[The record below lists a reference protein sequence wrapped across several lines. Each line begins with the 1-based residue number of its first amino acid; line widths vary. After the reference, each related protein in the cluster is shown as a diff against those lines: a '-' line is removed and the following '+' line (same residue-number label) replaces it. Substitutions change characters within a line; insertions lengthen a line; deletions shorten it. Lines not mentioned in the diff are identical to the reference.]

1 MPPVSNPSISKTL
14 IDLDEKKGQFVI
26 TCPIWDNGRVR
37 SLPNRRWQKSRNAWT
52 APAIRANIEEI
63 IKVYKGSA
71 RITPAALAKIESF
84 QQQKGARV
92 RPRAFPAFY
101 RFKRDPRSKQREALE
116 QTYGLHAA
124 ALFMDM
130 RTGKTKVLID
140 EACALRI
147 EDRVRAVILICPLSL
162 RKNWVR
168 EFGKDA
174 TIPVD
179 YHLLNTKDKGKAFSR
194 WLQQPHDFK
203 WLLVG
208 VESLAAGS
216 AIEYVK
222 RFALANPHVMCAV
235 DESSLIKTHNAT
247 RSGNV
252 VDIGRMVDFRRIL
265 TGTPLTKNPLDLYMQ
280 FEFLDPDIIGL
291 GDYFSFQARYTVK
304 GGFNGKEIIGYD
316 NLDELVE
323 LVSPYTF
330 QVRQSEVIDAAKV
343 YVVREVELS
352 APQKA
357 LYSDLRKRSRLG
369 AEGEPQLIVQNVLEK
384 MLRLQEV
391 TGGHVSY
398 MYTDEEIARQREI
411 WGLSKKLPRT
421 YRQPI
426 EGTNP
431 KVTELLACAEEYEG
445 PMIVWCAFLE
455 EIRAVAD
462 ALRAKYGQ
470 DQVVELHGAVDEAQ
484 RDVNVY
490 ELFQK
495 RKARFC
501 VGNAATGGMGLT
513 MDEATTIV
521 YYSNTFK
528 FADRM
533 QSEERGTAAG
543 KSTLIVDL
551 IARGTTDEVI
561 MAANEVKLDLSE
573 FIRGRITEIQSA
585 ASRGRVEDVMETLT
599 PDAP

>member
-1 MPPVSNPSISKTL
+1 MQPVSNPSIKTV
-14 IDLDEKKGQFVI
+14 IDFDVKKGQFII
-26 TCPIWDNGRVR
+26 TCPIFDNGRVR
-37 SLPNRRWQKSRNAWT
+37 ALPNRRWNKGRNAWT

-63 IKVYKGSA
+63 IRVYKGSA
-71 RITPAALAKIESF
+71 LVTAAARARIEEHQQRRSERPA
-84 QQQKGARV
+84 
-92 RPRAFPAFY
+92 PDAFPAY
-101 RFKRDPRSKQREALE
+101 YGFKRQPRAKQREALSKV
-116 QTYGLHAA
+116 YGLSAA

-147 EDRVRAVILICPLSL
+147 EDKVRAVVLICPLSL

-168 EFGKDA
+168 EFAKDA

-179 YHLLNTKDKGKAFSR
+179 YHLLDTKDKGRAFGR
-194 WLQQPHDFK
+194 WLDRPHDFK

-208 VESLAAGS
+208 VESLSAGS

-222 RFALANPHVMCAV
+222 RFCLANPRVMCAV
-235 DESSLIKTHNAT
+235 DESSLIKTHNSA
-247 RSGNV
+247 RSKNV
-252 VDIGRMVDFRRIL
+252 ASVGRMVDFRRIL

-280 FEFLDPDIIGL
+280 FEFLDPDILGI

-304 GGFNGKEIIGYD
+304 GGYENKDIIGYD

-323 LVSPYTF
+323 LVSPYTY
-330 QVRQSEVIDAAKV
+330 QVRQHEVVDAEKV
-343 YVVREVELS
+343 YVLREVDMT
-352 APQKA
+352 PGQRA

-369 AEGEPQLIVQNVLEK
+369 VDGEPQLIVQNVLEK

-391 TGGHVSY
+391 VGGHVSY
-398 MYTDEEIARQREI
+398 QYTEEEMARQREV
-411 WGLSKKLPRT
+411 WGPAKRLPRT
-421 YRQPI
+421 YRKAI
-426 EGTNP
+426 DGTNP
-431 KVTELLACAEEYEG
+431 KVAEVLACAEEYEG
-445 PMIVWCAFLE
+445 PMIVWCAFID
-455 EIRAVAD
+455 EIQAVTA
-462 ALRAKYGQ
+462 ALRARYGQ

-495 RKARFC
+495 HKARFC

-521 YYSNTFK
+521 YFSNTFK

-533 QSEERGTAAG
+533 QSEERGTADG

-551 IARGTTDEVI
+551 VARGTTDEII
-561 MAANEVKLDLSE
+561 MSANETKQDLAE
-573 FIRGRITEIQSA
+573 FIRGRITELQRSA
-585 ASRGRVEDVMETLT
+585 STARVEDVMEALT
-599 PDAP
+599 PPSP